1 MSAFGGK
8 ADIGWRTL
16 LLHLC
21 AAAVTAK
28 TLPSA
33 ALAFHRVA
41 LPRAIAAPALVR
53 EVQPLRA
60 GASANQPSFPAYARA
75 LINWLPSNPISNAFF
90 SIHAFALGAWV
101 SIPASAN
108 ACNSRIASARSIFD
122 AKDYSFGC
130 YPMALKNASVNV
142 PRQNFGT
149 IYVAATSDEFDDGI
163 SKFAFD
169 FASLNRFVR
178 LNVQNRGH
186 ASVFAD
192 LIGNPRFVY

>member
-1 MSAFGGK
+1 MSPFGTKRTPQHVQPMSAFGGK

-108 ACNSRIASARSIFD
+108 ACSSRIASARSISMPKVTALVQPSHGSEKCLSQRSE
-122 AKDYSFGC
+122 AKLRHDLC
-130 YPMALKNASVNV
+130 
-142 PRQNFGT
+142 RR
-149 IYVAATSDEFDDGI
+149 
-163 SKFAFD
+163 D
-169 FASLNRFVR
+169 F
-178 LNVQNRGH
+178 
-186 ASVFAD
+186 
-192 LIGNPRFVY
+192 